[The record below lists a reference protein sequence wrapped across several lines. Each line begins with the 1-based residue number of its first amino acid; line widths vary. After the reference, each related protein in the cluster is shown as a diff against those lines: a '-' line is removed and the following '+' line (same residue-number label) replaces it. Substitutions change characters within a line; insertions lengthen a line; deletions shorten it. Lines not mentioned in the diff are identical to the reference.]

1 VFTQQLGVFST
12 SLLTEETV
20 LNFIE
25 AIPAHFRFGEIN
37 LNTFNKIQNGKYKV
51 FNWLNH
57 ELDLIKPYELIHEK
71 YTTNL
76 KRNLKKAEKENL
88 AFVENIKPDD
98 IIKIFRENRGL
109 SVHLSEEDYNILTR
123 LTYTGIYRGKAKTYG
138 VYMGMN
144 ELCAGVIFLQ
154 SKQKKIFLFSGLTEP
169 GKQVNAMA
177 FLIDRFIRLNNRQH
191 ITLDFEGSN
200 DPNLARFYKS
210 FGSKEITYPHLKIN
224 RFNFPL
230 NLMLKI
236 LKTF

>member
-1 VFTQQLGVFST
+1 LS
-12 SLLTEETV
+12 EETV

-25 AIPAHFRFGEIN
+25 AIPTHFRFAEIN

-51 FNWLNH
+51 YNWLNH
-57 ELDLIKPYELIHEK
+57 ELDLIKPYESIHK
-71 YTTNL
+71 NYTTNL

-88 AFVENIKPDD
+88 TFVENIKPDD
-98 IIKIFRENRGL
+98 IINIFRENRGRTVNL
-109 SVHLSEEDYNILTR
+109 SDEDYNILTR
-123 LTYTGIYRGKAKTYG
+123 LTYTGIYRGKARTYG

-154 SKQKKIFLFSGLTEP
+154 SKKKKIFLFSGLTEQ

-177 FLIDRFIRLNNRQH
+177 FLIDQFIKLNNQQH
-191 ITLDFEGSN
+191 VTLDFEGSN
-200 DPNLARFYKS
+200 NPNLARFYKS

-230 NLMLKI
+230 NLMLKF
-236 LKTF
+236 LKGF